1 MSQPKRSQEKLHLV
15 VATPGALILI
25 ILLAAVSLAGCGGDD
40 ATTEAPAPGRGG
52 AAADAQ
58 VQAEAKLDPAVPM
71 ALAPATEIPATLNDV
86 VLPEGVE
93 PVLFSFTM
101 VELIEADGRSLIVDM
116 LVADS
121 FARRTR
127 GLMYRTRLPANT
139 GMLFA
144 FPARTT
150 SPFWAKDTF
159 LNLDVAFLGEEGIVQ
174 EIVQLEAES
183 TELVSAEAEYF
194 YAIEMPR
201 GWLAR
206 QGVVVGSRFVVPES
220 VQGLAE

>member
-1 MSQPKRSQEKLHLV
+1 MSQPKRSQEKIPLV
-15 VATPGALILI
+15 VASPGALILI

-40 ATTEAPAPGRGG
+40 TTTGEPGPSG
-52 AAADAQ
+52 AAAESKQDLAIP
-58 VQAEAKLDPAVPM
+58 L

-86 VLPEGVE
+86 VLPEGAE

-101 VELIEADGRSLIVDM
+101 VELIDADGGSQIVDM

-127 GLMYRTRLPANT
+127 GLMYRTSLPANT

-194 YAIEMPR
+194 YAIEMPG
-201 GWLAR
+201 GWMAR
-206 QGVVVGSRFVVPES
+206 QGVVIGSRFVVPES

>member
-1 MSQPKRSQEKLHLV
+1 MSQPKRSQEKLPLV
-15 VATPGALILI
+15 VASPGAFILI

-40 ATTEAPAPGRGG
+40 AEEPGLSG
-52 AAADAQ
+52 AAADAKRDL
-58 VQAEAKLDPAVPM
+58 ATPL
-71 ALAPATEIPATLNDV
+71 ALAPATEIPANLNDV
-86 VLPEGVE
+86 VVPEGVE

-101 VELIEADGRSLIVDM
+101 VELIEADGRSRIVDM

-127 GLMYRTRLPANT
+127 GLMYRTSLPANT

-159 LNLDVAFLGEEGIVQ
+159 LNLDVAFLSEDGVVQ

-194 YAIEMPR
+194 HAIEMPG
-201 GWLAR
+201 GWMAR
-206 QGVVVGSRFVVPES
+206 HGVVIGSRFVVPES
-220 VQGLAE
+220 VRGLAE